1 MYEDFLCTVVFAK
14 KYVYGF
20 CSQESIQY
28 TLCARTFLVI
38 INTLFILFIFWYNIF
53 CVQELSKYQS
63 FSVSEKASPYKHFI
77 ILLVYKKVLACHY
90 VVWESCHIQSMLY
103 KTFLDKQLF
112 ISLEST
118 RKASTHSNLC
128 LYATES
134 ETDAFPTNTLIFKGN
149 LFV

>member
-20 CSQESIQY
+20 CSQESVQY

-53 CVQELSKYQS
+53 CVQELFKYQS

-77 ILLVYKKVLACHY
+77 ILLVYKKVLVCHY
-90 VVWESCHIQSMLY
+90 VVRESCHIQSMLY
-103 KTFLDKQLF
+103 KTFLINNYSFHYKK
-112 ISLEST
+112 SLYT
-118 RKASTHSNLC
+118 FKLMPLC
-128 LYATES
+128 NRIRNWCV
-134 ETDAFPTNTLIFKGN
+134 PNKHTNI
-149 LFV
+149 